1 MCDNWKKEVEMNFTF
16 DELKRNLV
24 ILKKVYN
31 CNYVRF
37 HGQEPTMYSK
47 LEDLILFSK
56 KI

>member
-1 MCDNWKKEVEMNFTF
+1 MCDNWKREIEMDFKYE
-16 DELKRNLV
+16 DLIKYIL
-24 ILKKVYN
+24 ILKKEYN

-47 LEDLILFSK
+47 LEDLIFFSK